1 MDKIRIAICEDMKPV
16 REYFSRVISSQEDM
30 ELVGEADNG
39 ADIVELTERLRPEI
53 ILMDIQMETERAG
66 IDATETI
73 VSEFPDTKVIITTIH
88 DSDELVFDAFCVGA
102 VDYILKTEDE
112 TELLTA
118 IRNTYNNNIQLNHNV
133 AGKIIDEFRKMK
145 KERQSLMYL
154 VGMMCNLSPM
164 EFETLSLLCDGVK
177 RSEIAKMRCVEL
189 VTVHTMVGRIMRKL
203 GYKNSGDM
211 IEDIRS
217 LDILKLI
224 KNLKDK

>member
-1 MDKIRIAICEDMKPV
+1 MDKIRVAICEDMKPV
-16 REYFSRVISSQEDM
+16 REYFSRVISSHEDM
-30 ELVGEADNG
+30 EIIGEADNG
-39 ADIVELTERLRPEI
+39 ADIIKLTEKLRPEI

-73 VSEFPDTKVIITTIH
+73 VSEYPDTKVIITTIH

-102 VDYILKTEDE
+102 VDYILKTENE
-112 TELLTA
+112 AELLTA

-177 RSEIAKMRCVEL
+177 RSEIAEMRCVEL

-203 GYKNSGDM
+203 GYKNSRDM